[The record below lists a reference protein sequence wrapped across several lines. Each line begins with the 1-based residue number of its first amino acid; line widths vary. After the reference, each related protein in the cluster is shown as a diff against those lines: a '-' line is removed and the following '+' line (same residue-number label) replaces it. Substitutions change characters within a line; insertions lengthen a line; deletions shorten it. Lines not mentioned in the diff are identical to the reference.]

1 MTSADRIRGDSGAS
15 VLVSANSKFPPL
27 AGPSD
32 LEDDPDQRKLNR
44 VSRRLTLCFQ
54 SALIGTSAL
63 RSAAEITLL
72 VLFPPTELTTSF
84 TIPSIRS

>member
-1 MTSADRIRGDSGAS
+1 MTPVGRIRGDSGSS
-15 VLVSANSKFPPL
+15 VMVSGNSKFPL

-32 LEDDPDQRKLNR
+32 LEDDAHQRKLNR

-54 SALIGTSAL
+54 SALIGTSAV
-63 RSAAEITLL
+63 RSAAEIALL